1 MEVQCEQLTREVVR
15 LRQQLDKEAHDLKSR
30 LAEARNEGRTEAH
43 KQKEE
48 LAQTVTLSS
57 VC

>member
-1 MEVQCEQLTREVVR
+1 MKVQCEQLTREVVR
-15 LRQQLDKEAHDLKSR
+15 QRQQLDNEAHVLKDR

-57 VC
+57 V